1 MANGENGFKF
11 TDEAVDNI
19 LQLLSAQRACLSLLK
34 ELISQGVDNVER
46 ELFLSVVNAL
56 VNVLGEYSDVTITIE
71 EERTLPDASFWFARG
86 PVEITVRK
94 VAKIRKGDKEVKVV
108 LEEWKEKIEIQ
119 PEQPGED
126 MGFVTWG

>member
-1 MANGENGFKF
+1 MANEEYGFKF

-19 LQLLSAQRACLSLLK
+19 LQLLTAQRACLTLLK
-34 ELISQGVDNVER
+34 ELISEGVNKVER
-46 ELFLSVVNAL
+46 ELFLSVVNTL

-119 PEQPGED
+119 PEQPGE
-126 MGFVTWG
+126 GEEFVTWG

>member
-1 MANGENGFKF
+1 MANEEYGFKF

-19 LQLLSAQRACLSLLK
+19 LQLLTAQRACLTLLK
-34 ELISQGVDNVER
+34 ELISEGVDKVER
-46 ELFLSVVNAL
+46 ELFLSVVNTL

-119 PEQPGED
+119 PEQPGE
-126 MGFVTWG
+126 GEEFVTWG